1 MDLVNEILGTMWH
14 EDTIT
19 PGRTASVHV
28 LGRFSVLFTVG
39 VAERQS
45 DREFKDNNR
54 GESLNSGCKQIAA
67 LEVLPGW
74 KFNVLFP
81 NNIMKGRGFFVIFQK
96 LKEKRPFLI
105 TGNLNMLR
113 TSTRRVRTNFSMGET
128 VRVITVWSTSKLLYL
143 LFCHLQDL
151 ISADSI

>member
-1 MDLVNEILGTMWH
+1 MDLVDEILGTVWH

-45 DREFKDNNR
+45 DGAFKDNR
-54 GESLNSGCKQIAA
+54 GGSLESACKQIAE

-74 KFNVLFP
+74 KLNVLFP

-96 LKEKRPFLI
+96 L
-105 TGNLNMLR
+105 
-113 TSTRRVRTNFSMGET
+113 
-128 VRVITVWSTSKLLYL
+128 
-143 LFCHLQDL
+143 
-151 ISADSI
+151 